1 MKRIYSKPLCTAA
14 PLDGLQLLAGS
25 DPLAI
30 DPTRNTNTVLSREMI
45 DEPAG
50 VPTQNSVWDD

>member
-1 MKRIYSKPLCTAA
+1 MKKIYSKPLSTAA

-25 DPLAI
+25 EPLTI
-30 DPTRNTNTVLSREMI
+30 DAGRTTNTVLSREMI

>member
-1 MKRIYSKPLCTAA
+1 MKKIYLKPSCAAA

-25 DPLAI
+25 DPLTINAER
-30 DPTRNTNTVLSREMI
+30 TTNTVLSREMI

-50 VPTQNSVWDD
+50 VPVQNSVWDD